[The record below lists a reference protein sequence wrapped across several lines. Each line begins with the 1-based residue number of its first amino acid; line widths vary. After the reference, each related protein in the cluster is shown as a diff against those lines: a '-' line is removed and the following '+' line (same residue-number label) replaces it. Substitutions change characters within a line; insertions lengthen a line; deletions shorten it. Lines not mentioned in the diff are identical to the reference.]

1 MDDEEDFQAL
11 FFIECDENLSDLQTR
26 LDALLAG
33 DRDPETVNAAFRA
46 VHSVKGGA
54 AAFGFMSLVGFA
66 HDFETVMDKVR
77 SASLDLNEDICETL
91 LRAGDVMIGLVEAT
105 RQGEEGPTERV
116 AKVRAQ
122 LAALLG
128 AKEPAPEAQAPAA
141 IAAEAEP
148 EAVPALAEDGEP
160 VCVTVRLAPRRD
172 FLLAGF
178 DPVKIIRAAR
188 AHGLVAVA
196 VEGSVPPIEAYV
208 PGDCP
213 LVWKLDFELD
223 GPVHELET
231 FLTTYAYG
239 ADVTMTGAQGEVVLT
254 PKVGE
259 IDAPAPLTDRVPP
272 AAEPVVV
279 ATPVSRPAP
288 EPQAPAA
295 AVAAPPE
302 VATMAE
308 VRAPL
313 EASAPPAVRETP
325 KKAAAADGDPA
336 AKGAAAAGSAA
347 GRSLRVDLDRVD
359 RLVNLVGEVLIAQ
372 AAVAQGVGDKDD
384 AEFAAIKPLVETLT
398 RQTRELQESV
408 MSIRAQPVRQVFG
421 RLPRVVRDLSDA
433 LGKEVKLVMQ
443 GEDVEVDTTVIEEL
457 TEPLMHMIRNAMDH
471 GVEAPDAR
479 QASGKPRQGT
489 LILSAEQRGGRVRI
503 VLSDDGKGI
512 DRDIVLSKARAKGL
526 VGPDEVLDIPA
537 IEALIFH
544 PGFSTAATISAV
556 SGRGVGMDVVRRKIQ
571 TLGGR
576 CVVSSEP
583 GKGTTF
589 TITLPLTLAVMDG
602 MAIRVD
608 EQQFILPLASVVEAI
623 TVEPGRVNLLPD
635 GSEVMKLR
643 DAYVPVYSLRKSL
656 SLPEGEATSTTAV
669 VVDTETNGHVIV
681 LVDDLLGQRQVVLK
695 SLEGNVGQIEGVG
708 GATILGDG
716 KVALVLDVA
725 ALFRLG
731 PKAAGEL
738 ERMN

>member
-66 HDFETVMDKVR
+66 HDFETVMDRVR
-77 SASLDLNEDICETL
+77 SDSLDLNEEVCETL

-116 AKVRAQ
+116 NKVKAQ

-128 AKEPAPEAQAPAA
+128 NREASAAPAPAA
-141 IAAEAEP
+141 APEPAAEAPAAEAE
-148 EAVPALAEDGEP
+148 ALS
-160 VCVTVRLAPRRD
+160 VTARLAPRAD

-178 DPVKIIRAAR
+178 DPCKIIRAAR
-188 AHGLVAVA
+188 AHGLVAVT
-196 VEGSVPPIEAYV
+196 VDGTVPPIEDYT

-213 LVWKLDFELD
+213 LVWTLEFELD
-223 GPVHELET
+223 EPLDNLAT
-231 FLTTYAYG
+231 FFSTYAYG
-239 ADVTMTGAQGEVVLT
+239 ADIVLSSPQGEIVVT

-259 IDAPAPLTDRVPP
+259 IGAPAPLID
-272 AAEPVVV
+272 
-279 ATPVSRPAP
+279 RPA
-288 EPQAPAA
+288 APAA
-295 AVAAPPE
+295 AATPPAAAPALHATPVE
-302 VATMAE
+302 RPAPKDEPVAVM
-308 VRAPL
+308 
-313 EASAPPAVRETP
+313 APPPVEAAP
-325 KKAAAADGDPA
+325 KKAAVAEAAGADAG
-336 AKGAAAAGSAA
+336 AKGAATNTAAAA
-347 GRSLRVDLDRVD
+347 RSLRVDLDRVD

-372 AAVAQGVGDKDD
+372 AAVAQGVGESD
-384 AEFAAIKPLVETLT
+384 AVELTTIKPLVETLT

-471 GVEAPDAR
+471 GVEAPDVR
-479 QASGKPRQGT
+479 QAAGKPRQGT

-503 VLSDDGKGI
+503 MLSDDGKGI
-512 DRDIVLSKARAKGL
+512 DREAVLNKARAKGL
-526 VGPDEVLDIPA
+526 VGPDDVLDIPA

-571 TLGGR
+571 MLSGR
-576 CVVSSEP
+576 CVVNSEP
-583 GKGTTF
+583 GKGTVF

-608 EQQFILPLASVVEAI
+608 DQQFILPLSSVVEAI

-635 GSEVMKLR
+635 GSKVMKLR
-643 DAYVPVYSLRKSL
+643 EDYLPVYSLRNAL
-656 SLPEGEATSTTAV
+656 SLPDAEDGNETAV

-681 LVDDLLGQRQVVLK
+681 LVDELLGQRQVVLK

-731 PKAAGEL
+731 PKSAGEL
-738 ERMN
+738 ERMY